1 MVYTCLIVMLT
12 NITRTTVYHRE
23 PIFL

>member
-12 NITRTTVYHRE
+12 NITRTKVYHRE

>member
-23 PIFL
+23 PIFF